1 MSEMEQAQNTSGM
14 VWYNYGV
21 DGILTSAPL
30 QVEIGSDIARQL
42 NHQVQIQYGGY
53 STVSTIPS
61 QSQHVIV
68 AHQPGQEINGAIV
81 QEIQLGKPQKQKL
94 KHITPGE
101 RVPCPHCG
109 KTFSCNANLRDHLR
123 LHTGE
128 RPFSCSECGM
138 SFAQRSNWRLHKRV
152 HTGERPYMCG
162 ICGKTFSRSSH
173 LPGHMRVHTGE
184 RPFQC
189 ESCDHTFASSQALK
203 NHVRTH
209 TGEKPFICENCRTP
223 FTHSSSLSSH
233 KKRCNGEKRKRG
245 RPLGS
250 GRRTTF
256 TKKKTSPGRRGRP
269 RKRGKRGRK
278 TILNKKIKGSDG
290 AVKKENE
297 ETIENADTSSHLN
310 SMIKFES
317 PVLSTQEVNSLPI
330 ETETVEITVGIV
342 DSNAVASENSV
353 IIRPTNKVGSILP
366 TLENKEILHEDV
378 IQAAANAAGLSD
390 SADLRQEAAVTM
402 AALQHG
408 ALNLVH
414 QGDSSPDNTEF
425 TSEGNSVEAQAWY
438 IKQE

>member
-1 MSEMEQAQNTSGM
+1 MYTLGSLRFSLRNTEKMSEMEQAQNTSGM

-68 AHQPGQEINGAIV
+68 AHQPG
-81 QEIQLGKPQKQKL
+81 
-94 KHITPGE
+94 
-101 RVPCPHCG
+101 
-109 KTFSCNANLRDHLR
+109 
-123 LHTGE
+123 
-128 RPFSCSECGM
+128 
-138 SFAQRSNWRLHKRV
+138 
-152 HTGERPYMCG
+152 
-162 ICGKTFSRSSH
+162 
-173 LPGHMRVHTGE
+173 
-184 RPFQC
+184 
-189 ESCDHTFASSQALK
+189 
-203 NHVRTH
+203 
-209 TGEKPFICENCRTP
+209 
-223 FTHSSSLSSH
+223 
-233 KKRCNGEKRKRG
+233 
-245 RPLGS
+245 
-250 GRRTTF
+250 
-256 TKKKTSPGRRGRP
+256 RRGRP

-278 TILNKKIKGSDG
+278 TILNKKIKGSDS

-297 ETIENADTSSHLN
+297 ETIESADTSSHLN

-342 DSNAVASENSV
+342 DSNAVTSENSV
-353 IIRPTNKVGSILP
+353 IIRPTNKDGSILP
-366 TLENKEILHEDV
+366 TLGNKEILHEDV

-425 TSEGNSVEAQAWY
+425 TSEGNGVEAHAHAWY